1 MFIPVPVGVQEK
13 GQSMFIPV
21 PVCLQAKEHSM
32 FIPVPVGVQLEDREH
47 LHMSVSQLRQE
58 LLRRT
63 MYLHQSQENL
73 QAVREATSLRGQ
85 SAFLPLLALKGI
97 PSKEAYWPQN
107 IELCKLFYLQPSLG
121 GLVNIYATEASF
133 ALQI

>member
-1 MFIPVPVGVQEK
+1 MFIPVPVGVQQK
-13 GQSMFIPV
+13 GHSMFIPV
-21 PVCLQAKEHSM
+21 PVGLQAKEHSV

-63 MYLHQSQENL
+63 MYLHQTQENL

-97 PSKEAYWPQN
+97 PSKDACWPRN
-107 IELCKLFYLQPSLG
+107 IEVRKLFYLQPSLG
-121 GLVNIYATEASF
+121 WF
-133 ALQI
+133 KQIFIHSSLS